1 MQELINLIREE
12 LLIKINNLSNITPRN
27 VHIPDMPKK
36 IKVVIGM
43 RRTGKTYYLLD
54 KIKTLLNKGVPYSQ
68 IIYINLED
76 DRLQPINAKQ
86 LAALVDEFYALYPE
100 NHHQRCY
107 LFFDE
112 IQTVDDWP
120 RYIRRLQDTKEADI
134 YLTGSSA
141 KLLSKEIA
149 TELRG
154 RSIAFEMWPFSF
166 QEYLLTQNIKISS
179 PKSQIE
185 IDKYKALL
193 QNYLLTGGFPEITV
207 YPFMEKNKVLQDY
220 VDVVIYRD
228 IIERYGITNLDLIKY
243 MIKYLVRN
251 SATNV
256 SLNKLYND
264 LKSQG
269 YTIGRATVYDYLNY
283 ISDAYLAFLVRLY
296 SESVRKTQANPRKI
310 YTIDTGLTKAYSLSN
325 TINIGHLFENMIYLD
340 LRRRG
345 DEIYFYHTNEKYEI
359 DFFTRSLDGRL
370 HLYQVA
376 WDVSEPETL
385 KREQRALHAAEKELS
400 IKGELITPF
409 TYFKSSF
416 CIQNEQGSE
425 S

>member
-1 MQELINLIREE
+1 MTELLNLIREE
-12 LLIKINNLSNITPRN
+12 LLIKINKLSNIVPRN
-27 VHIPDMPKK
+27 VHIPDMPNK

-43 RRTGKTYYLLD
+43 RRTGKTYYLLN
-54 KIKTLLNKGVPYSQ
+54 KINQLLKSGIPYSQ

-76 DRLQPINAKQ
+76 DRLQPMNAKQ
-86 LAALVDEFYALYPE
+86 LAALIDEFYALYPD
-100 NHHQRCY
+100 NHRQHCY

-112 IQTVDDWP
+112 IQTVEDWP
-120 RYIRRLQDTKEADI
+120 KYIRRLQDTKEIDI

-154 RSIAFEMWPFSF
+154 RSVAFEMWPFSF
-166 QEYLLTQNIKISS
+166 SEYLFSQSIQYLAPKNKIDL
-179 PKSQIE
+179 
-185 IDKYKALL
+185 DKYTLLL

-228 IIERYGITNLDLIKY
+228 IIERYKITNLDLIKY
-243 MIKYLVRN
+243 MIKYLVKN
-251 SATNV
+251 AATNI

-269 YTIGRATVYDYLNY
+269 YTIGRTTVYDYLNY
-283 ISDAYLAFLVRLY
+283 ISDAYLAFLVPLY
-296 SESVRKTQANPRKI
+296 SDSIRKTQSNPRKV

-325 TINIGHLFENMIYLD
+325 TMNIGHLFENMIYLD

-345 DEIYFYHTNEKYEI
+345 DEIYFYHTHEKYEI
-359 DFFTRSLDGRL
+359 DFFTRSIDGTL

-376 WDVSEPETL
+376 WDISQPETL
-385 KREQRALHAAEKELS
+385 EREQRALTSAEKELG
-400 IKGELITPF
+400 IKGQLITPA
-409 TYFKSSF
+409 TYLQSDF
-416 CIQNEQGSE
+416 I
-425 S
+425 

>member
-1 MQELINLIREE
+1 MTVGLNMSELLNLIRDE
-12 LLIKINNLSNITPRN
+12 LLIKINKLSNIVKRN
-27 VHIPDMPKK
+27 VHIPDMPNK

-54 KIKTLLNKGVPYSQ
+54 KIKQLLDKGLPYSR

-76 DRLQPINAKQ
+76 DRLQPMNAKQ
-86 LAALVDEFYALYPE
+86 LAALIDEFYALYPD
-100 NHHQRCY
+100 NHHQHCQ

-112 IQTVDDWP
+112 IQTVEDWP
-120 RYIRRLQDTKEADI
+120 KYIRRLQDTKDVDI

-154 RSIAFEMWPFSF
+154 RSVAFEMWPLSF
-166 QEYLLTQNIKISS
+166 QEYLSS
-179 PKSQIE
+179 QSVKYSPPKSKID
-185 IDKYKALL
+185 IDKCKILL
-193 QNYLLTGGFPEITV
+193 QDYLLTGGFPEIAV

-228 IIERYGITNLDLIKY
+228 IIERHRITNLDLIKY
-243 MIKYLVRN
+243 MIKYLIKN
-251 SATNV
+251 AAANV

-264 LKSQG
+264 LRSQG

-283 ISDAYLAFLVRLY
+283 ISDAYLAFLVPLY
-296 SESVRKTQANPRKI
+296 SESVRKTQANPRKV
-310 YTIDTGLTKAYSLSN
+310 YTVDTGLTKAYSLSN
-325 TINIGHLFENMIYLD
+325 TMNIGRLFENMIYLD

-345 DEIYFYHTNEKYEI
+345 DEIYYYQTHEKYEI
-359 DFFTRSLDGRL
+359 DFFTRSTDGTL

-376 WDVSEPETL
+376 WDISQPETL
-385 KREQRALHAAEKELS
+385 IREERALHSAEKELG
-400 IKGELITPF
+400 IKGELITPA
-409 TYFKSSF
+409 TYLKSNF
-416 CIQNEQGSE
+416 IF
-425 S
+425 

>member
-1 MQELINLIREE
+1 MSELINLIREE
-12 LLIKINNLSNITPRN
+12 LLIKVNNLSNIIPRS
-27 VHIPDMPKK
+27 VHIPEMPNK

-76 DRLQPINAKQ
+76 DRLQPMNAKQ
-86 LAALVDEFYALYPE
+86 LAALIDEFYALHPD

-120 RYIRRLQDTKEADI
+120 RYIRRLQDTKQVDI

-154 RSIAFEMWPFSF
+154 RSVAFEMWPFSF
-166 QEYLLTQNIKISS
+166 QEYLSS
-179 PKSQIE
+179 QSIEFSLPKSQIA
-185 IDKYKALL
+185 IDKYKNLL
-193 QNYLLTGGFPEITV
+193 QNYLLTGGFPEISV

-243 MIKYLVRN
+243 MIKYLIRN
-251 SATNV
+251 AATNV

-269 YTIGRATVYDYLNY
+269 YTIGRTTVYDYLNY
-283 ISDAYLAFLVRLY
+283 ISDAYLAFLVPLY
-296 SESVRKTQANPRKI
+296 SESIRKTQANPRKV

-325 TINIGHLFENMIYLD
+325 TMNIGHLFENMIYLD

-345 DEIYFYHTNEKYEI
+345 DEIYFYHTNEKFEI
-359 DFFTRSLDGRL
+359 DFFTRASDGTL

-376 WDVSEPETL
+376 WDIDQPETL
-385 KREQRALHAAEKELS
+385 IREERALRSAEKELG
-400 IKGELITPF
+400 IKGELITPAA
-409 TYFKSSF
+409 YLKSNF
-416 CIQNEQGSE
+416 IL
-425 S
+425 